1 MELVVYSA
9 CDAAQSNRRY
19 VEGLSGLP
27 SALAAAGAKRSLLA
41 RWPVDDQGAAN
52 LMVRFYENLAVKQ
65 GYASALRQ
73 TKLDAIAGAIPGVT
87 DDTWL
92 AFD

>member
-1 MELVVYSA
+1 
-9 CDAAQSNRRY
+9 
-19 VEGLSGLP
+19 
-27 SALAAAGAKRSLLA
+27 
-41 RWPVDDQGAAN
+41 
-52 LMVRFYENLAVKQ
+52 MVRFYENLAVKQ

-92 AFD
+92 AFALIENERSKAAEASEPTAEDSVARQAKENPNLQTEKPSACGPAERGAVAC